1 MSEFSEKRSP
11 ASPRFVEDYDVDL
24 TPVAS
29 PEPFGMSEFSEKRSP
44 ASPRFAATPDQTPL
58 VAPMETQAACRQLL
72 ASFQEHFGG
81 AYVLDQPPMPAP
93 MPAPASSAGSM
104 PNSPQPMLQQQVMM
118 MPVVKLQMSAQ
129 QNNSPQPAY

>member
-104 PNSPQPMLQQQVMM
+104 PNSPEPMMQQQPLQMQPVMMQQQPMQQQQVMM
-118 MPVVKLQMSAQ
+118 
-129 QNNSPQPAY
+129 